1 MPTIQNQ
8 IQLATQ
14 NLTSQNLT
22 SKYVAFNDAASNT
35 SQNTTQN
42 TTQNISTFNADYP
55 LDSTMDMTADSAIN
69 FNMDSALSS
78 NSLDF
83 ARNLENV
90 DFAMSHAFFGVF
102 VLFVLTFVAFNY
114 TLKIQRFISRKLA
127 TKSRDKLKL
136 APYECGPT
144 PLKQPAKIPNQFFII
159 ALLFVLFDIEVVF
172 MIPWA
177 IVYKEAIQTSG
188 FGILLF
194 IEMISFI
201 LLLVV
206 GLVYAWKKGALQL
219 QEHSHKNTL
228 TMSNNTQS

>member
-1 MPTIQNQ
+1 M
-8 IQLATQ
+8 
-14 NLTSQNLT
+14 
-22 SKYVAFNDAASNT
+22 
-35 SQNTTQN
+35 
-42 TTQNISTFNADYP
+42 
-55 LDSTMDMTADSAIN
+55 
-69 FNMDSALSS
+69 
-78 NSLDF
+78 
-83 ARNLENV
+83 ENV

-114 TLKIQRFISRKLA
+114 TLKIQRFISRELA